1 MMVASHMRM
10 VLGLVAT
17 FVAVLWYP
25 CGAGAE
31 TVAQE
36 NFTYD
41 TTAWDYAI
49 PGNYNGGT
57 GWGGTWQVILTQPG
71 HLNLHAAIFGTN
83 DYGAYDPQ
91 MAYSAGHGGR
101 MYRALSTPL
110 GSLTGSTYFF
120 SANIFTPVTANTHVG
135 VTVGGYSLSIEAQAD
150 KQGELVLWTPTGDN
164 WNAPK
169 GAFTNLYGAW
179 HYVIGRIDFSAG
191 GSVLKAWVDDDTPT
205 DAEPHLE
212 LSSTATT
219 FADANVIIGHWGDSG
234 YTLADDFTLSTV
246 PEPGLFGLLAL
257 GGGWLVRR
265 YAGAA

>member
-1 MMVASHMRM
+1 MMTNSYLRM
-10 VLGLVAT
+10 VVVAAL
-17 FVAVLWYP
+17 VAVLGCP
-25 CGAGAE
+25 AIINAE
-31 TVAQE
+31 IIAQE
-36 NFTYD
+36 DFTYD

-57 GWGGTWQVILTQPG
+57 GWGATWQVVLTQPG
-71 HLNLHAAIFGTN
+71 HINLHAAIFGTN
-83 DYGAYDPQ
+83 DYGAYGPQ

-135 VTVGGYSLSIEAQAD
+135 VTVGGYALTIEAQAD
-150 KQGELVLWTPTGDN
+150 KQGELILWTPTGDN

-191 GSVLKAWVDDDTPT
+191 GSVLKAWVDDYTPT

-212 LSSTATT
+212 LSSTATA
-219 FADANVIIGHWGDSG
+219 FADSNVTIAHWGDSG
-234 YTLADDFTLSTV
+234 YSLADDFTLSTV
-246 PEPGLFGLLAL
+246 PEPGLLGLLAL
-257 GGGWLVRR
+257 GGWLVQRR
-265 YAGAA
+265 IKAAL